1 MRHDRIS
8 GSWHRAVRRSSAFTA
23 VLGAAALTLTAA
35 GAAQAGTSAAAR
47 SARTITC
54 GHWRWPVK
62 TGSDATR
69 HRVKRAVDSTTIRH
83 LDSLKPPSSFGS
95 YAQNHRI
102 SWPEFHT
109 WQLRRITLVAVR
121 LEDDGDIH
129 LRLLRAGKKMIA
141 EIPLPRCVSSRS
153 PWKAAIRSARKAVT
167 SRYPVSQ
174 DWYYVNRTI
183 SIRGLGF
190 FDEEHGVTGAAPN
203 DIELHPVTGIW
214 LPPRHHRHHH
224 HRGAWC
230 RARASNANDGY
241 PDDEDVYITSNQPDT
256 KATASS
262 PGDTWSDDTNGA
274 GSVTILLYY
283 TPAGSHISVTVGAA
297 SCSTTA
303 T

>member
-1 MRHDRIS
+1 MRHDHIS
-8 GSWHRAVRRSSAFTA
+8 GSWHRAVRRASA
-23 VLGAAALTLTAA
+23 VAAALGAVPLALTAA
-35 GAAQAGTSAAAR
+35 GTTAQASTSAAATA
-47 SARTITC
+47 STITC

-69 HRVKRAVDSTTIRH
+69 HRVQRAVDYTTIRH

-109 WQLRRITLVAVR
+109 WKLRRITLVAVR

-129 LRLLRAGKKMIA
+129 LRLLSAGKKMIA
-141 EIPLPRCVSSRS
+141 EIPLPRCVSSAS
-153 PWKAAIRSARKAVT
+153 PWKAAITSARKAVT
-167 SRYPVSQ
+167 SRYPVSH

-203 DIELHPVTGIW
+203 DIELHPVTAIW
-214 LPPRHHRHHH
+214 LPDNARRHHRG
-224 HRGAWC
+224 GAWC
-230 RARASNANDGY
+230 RASASNANDGY
-241 PDDEDVYITSNQPDT
+241 PEDENVYITSNQPYT
-256 KATASS
+256 QATASS
-262 PGDTWSDDTNGA
+262 PGDTWSHDTDGG

-283 TPAGSHISVTVGAA
+283 TPAGSPISVTVGAA